1 MRVWSSSFLSSVV
14 LHRGTTNAPG
24 VSTHQFSWGDAL
36 QKSFVLSQ
44 LRGGTAGLD
53 NEIFSSSAR
62 AMFTKEEKSDGRSER
77 IVRFLVDLTTTNVL
91 RVMGNRYANVAVSY
105 LEMLDVEGEEKEDF
119 ELNLAVKYMETLLE
133 DLEKIMV

>member
-1 MRVWSSSFLSSVV
+1 
-14 LHRGTTNAPG
+14 
-24 VSTHQFSWGDAL
+24 
-36 QKSFVLSQ
+36 
-44 LRGGTAGLD
+44 
-53 NEIFSSSAR
+53 
-62 AMFTKEEKSDGRSER
+62 MFTKEEKSDGRSER
-77 IVRFLVDLTTTNVL
+77 IVRFLVDLTTKNVL